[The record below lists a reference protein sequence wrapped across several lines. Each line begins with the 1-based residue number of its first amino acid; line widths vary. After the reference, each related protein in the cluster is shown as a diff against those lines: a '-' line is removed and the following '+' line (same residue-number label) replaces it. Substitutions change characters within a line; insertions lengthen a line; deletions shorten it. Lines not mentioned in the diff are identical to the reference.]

1 MNRKCLNIIAYN
13 TFSNLKNHQIRNN
26 NIVSPFAY
34 HAHIEVM
41 QQKKKNKNK
50 KFLVSSTN

>member
-26 NIVSPFAY
+26 NIVSLFAY

-41 QQKKKNKNK
+41 QQKKNKNK

>member
-1 MNRKCLNIIAYN
+1 MNRKCLNIITYN

-26 NIVSPFAY
+26 NIVSLFAY

-41 QQKKKNKNK
+41 QQKKNKNK